1 MKIQAPAPEDNFLF
15 NSKDTA
21 QQAATEPPSPLSKKV
36 FYFIYFLLTGA
47 SRLCILRFNLMF
59 VI

>member
-15 NSKDTA
+15 NSKDTT

-36 FYFIYFLLTGA
+36 LFLLIDPGI
-47 SRLCILRFNLMF
+47 LYILRVN
-59 VI
+59 